1 MPEMEKM
8 NSSSQLC
15 ISKSLDGDIKK
26 KEGKKIYILTALKCI
41 YVL

>member
-1 MPEMEKM
+1 MEKM

-26 KEGKKIYILTALKCI
+26 KKEGKKNIY
-41 YVL
+41 